1 LFFFAHL
8 AILCRQEQVFSPALS
23 FCFTRKGTR
32 MSKGLW
38 IAMALI
44 IGAGG
49 ATAQLKP
56 VNETEKTSY
65 AIGVDIGRSFKM
77 QGASINADMLAQGMK
92 DAMAGAKL
100 AMSDSACEASVMKFQ
115 EALANRQAET
125 AAMASSENRKV
136 GEAFLA
142 ENKNKPGVVALPS
155 GLQYKVIKEGAG
167 KKPKATDEVTVHY
180 KGTLL
185 NGQTFD
191 SSYDRGEPTSFP
203 LNRVIKGWT
212 EGLQLMSVG
221 SKYEFFIPSDLAYGD
236 RQMGAAIAPGS
247 LLIFEVELLEVK

>member
-1 LFFFAHL
+1 
-8 AILCRQEQVFSPALS
+8 
-23 FCFTRKGTR
+23 

-38 IAMALI
+38 ILMALI
-44 IGAGG
+44 IGPGG

-56 VNETEKTSY
+56 VNDQDKTSY

-77 QGASINADMLAQGMK
+77 QGASVNADMLAQGMK
-92 DAMAGAKL
+92 DAMAGKGL
-100 AMSDSACEASVMKFQ
+100 AMSDSACEAFVMKFQ
-115 EALANRQAET
+115 ETLASRQSEM
-125 AAMASSENRKV
+125 AAMASSENRKA

-142 ENKNKPGVVALPS
+142 ENKTKPGVVALPS
-155 GLQYKVIKEGAG
+155 GLQYKVIKEGSG
-167 KKPKATDEVTVHY
+167 TRPKATDEVTVHY

-185 NGQTFD
+185 NGEMFD

-221 SKYEFFIPSDLAYGD
+221 SKYEFYIPSDLAYGD
-236 RQMGAAIAPGS
+236 RQMGPKIMPGS

>member
-8 AILCRQEQVFSPALS
+8 AIFYFQEQVFKPALS
-23 FCFTRKGTR
+23 FCRKGLD

-38 IAMALI
+38 LGMALI

-56 VNETEKTSY
+56 STDHEKTSY

-77 QGASINADMLAQGMK
+77 QGAAVNADMLAQGIK
-92 DAMAGAKL
+92 DAMAGSGL
-100 AMSDSACEASVMKFQ
+100 AMSDSACESHIMKFQ
-115 EALANRQAET
+115 EALASHQAEQ
-125 AAMASSENRKV
+125 AAMASSENRKI

-142 ENKNKPGVVALPS
+142 ENKKKPGVVALPS
-155 GLQYKVIKEGAG
+155 GLQYKVIKEGTG
-167 KKPKATDEVTVHY
+167 KRPKATDTVTVHY

-185 NGQTFD
+185 NGETFD
-191 SSYDRGEPTSFP
+191 SSFGRGEPATFP

-212 EGLQLMSVG
+212 EGLQLMHAG
-221 SKYEFFIPSDLAYGD
+221 SKYEFYIPSDLAYGD
-236 RQMGAAIAPGS
+236 RQMGATITPGS
-247 LLIFEVELLEVK
+247 LLVFEVELLEVK